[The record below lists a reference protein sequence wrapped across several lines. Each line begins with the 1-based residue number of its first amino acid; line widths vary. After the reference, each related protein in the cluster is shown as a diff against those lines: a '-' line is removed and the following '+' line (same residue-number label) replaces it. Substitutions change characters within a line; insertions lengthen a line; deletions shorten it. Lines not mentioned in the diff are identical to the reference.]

1 MQKRPRNVRINSSI
15 YLGEL
20 EKGKFYLFSYFEY
33 IGDDFGA
40 DMEKMASEATTFPS
54 GDIELAINR
63 VKSHESRYVK
73 CVLDAL
79 G

>member
-1 MQKRPRNVRINSSI
+1 MASARLTVVSVATLVELL
-15 YLGEL
+15 LGAAAAWSAL
-20 EKGKFYLFSYFEY
+20 AAVL
-33 IGDDFGA
+33 
-40 DMEKMASEATTFPS
+40 KMASEATTFPS